1 MNRIRLLL
9 LLLGAVLVLGFIVLV
24 LASCEDH
31 ARPADD
37 PACSCVPGNRSR
49 TRLRDGTVL
58 DGAALLSRL
67 RRHRA
72 DVAAHRTPRDI
83 KVQDDE
89 LRFAVSNF
97 CQPCGAWVGDRATIE
112 ELYPLARLDDAVDA
126 VCMGLVLRDGTTAY
140 GDARRCR

>member
-1 MNRIRLLL
+1 VNRIRLLFV
-9 LLLGAVLVLGFIVLV
+9 LLGAALVLGFIVLV
-24 LASCEDH
+24 LASCQDT
-31 ARPADD
+31 RPAED
-37 PACSCVPGNRSR
+37 ACRCVPGNRSL

-67 RRHRA
+67 RRHKQ

-97 CQPCGAWVGDRATIE
+97 CQPCGAWVGDRMTIE